1 VAEVVA
7 AENTRIAARR
17 VRLAEATPSVPA
29 IVMALLIGSVAITV
43 ASTAAFAHRH
53 IRRSLRWTL
62 LGLTTLIFAGS
73 LFVILDLDHPFA
85 GVAKID
91 PTAMRDA
98 EQQIGSMPFGA
109 NPPCDLSGAPL
120 AGS

>member
-1 VAEVVA
+1 
-7 AENTRIAARR
+7 
-17 VRLAEATPSVPA
+17 
-29 IVMALLIGSVAITV
+29 
-43 ASTAAFAHRH
+43 
-53 IRRSLRWTL
+53 
-62 LGLTTLIFAGS
+62 
-73 LFVILDLDHPFA
+73 VILDLDHPFA